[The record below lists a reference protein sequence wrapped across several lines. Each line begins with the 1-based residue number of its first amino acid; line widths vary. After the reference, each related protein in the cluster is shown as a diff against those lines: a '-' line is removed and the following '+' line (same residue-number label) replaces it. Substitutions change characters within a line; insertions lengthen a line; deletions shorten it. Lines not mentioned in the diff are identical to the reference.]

1 MKKLISHIAL
11 TNKAN
16 KVANFINI
24 FLLLLGIFLITN
36 LLSCNKAKENFTI
49 TDSNVY
55 VSKNIKIKQD
65 NKRIVSVSPQVTE
78 ILCDLGCMDRLV
90 ARTDFC
96 LYPKSVTKVQSIGGI
111 TDANVEMII
120 SLRPDIVITS
130 SIFPKKLVTVL
141 EDASLPV
148 VSFKE
153 GSKIEDMYKVMTIL
167 GDLTNRQ
174 SQADSLINICKKR
187 LAKVSSMCDSI
198 IKTEQAKRPKVY
210 YVVGFGAGGDFS
222 AGEDTYINEIFTLA
236 GGDNI
241 AKSAKNWSFNKEE
254 LFKNQPDYIFVRKA
268 DIEKFKHTSPY
279 SELKAVKANKVFG
292 IDDLDL
298 QTPRSIN
305 AIEYIFHTIYN
316 QD

>member
-1 MKKLISHIAL
+1 MKKLINHIAL

-16 KVANFINI
+16 KIANSLNI
-24 FLLLLGIFLITN
+24 SFLLLGIFLITN
-36 LLSCNKAKENFTI
+36 LLSCNKAKDDFTI

-65 NKRIVSVSPQVTE
+65 NHRIVSVSPQVTE
-78 ILCDLGCMDRLV
+78 ILCDLGCMDRLI

-96 LYPKSVTKVQSIGGI
+96 LYPKSVAKVRSIGGI
-111 TDANVEMII
+111 TDANIEMII
-120 SLRPDIVITS
+120 SLQPDIVITS

-153 GSKIEDMYKVMTIL
+153 GSKIVDMYKVMTIL

-174 SQADSLINICKKR
+174 SQADSLINICKER
-187 LAKVSSMCDSI
+187 LAKVSSKCDSI
-198 IKTEQAKRPKVY
+198 IKTEQSNRPKVY

-222 AGEDTYINEIFTLA
+222 AGENTYIDEIFTLA

-268 DIEKFKHTSPY
+268 DMEKFKHTSPY

-298 QTPRSIN
+298 QTPRSID
-305 AIEYIFHTIYN
+305 AIEHIFTTIYK
-316 QD
+316 QK

>member
-1 MKKLISHIAL
+1 MKKLINPITP
-11 TNKAN
+11 TNKVTRRA
-16 KVANFINI
+16 VTRNI
-24 FLLLLGIFLITN
+24 FFFLLGIFLITN
-36 LLSCNKAKENFTI
+36 LLSCNKAKDNFTI

-65 NKRIVSVSPQVTE
+65 NKRIISVSPQVTE

-96 LYPKSVTKVQSIGGI
+96 LYPQNVTKVQSIGGI

-130 SIFPKKLVTVL
+130 SIFPKKLVTIL
-141 EDASLPV
+141 ENASLPV

-187 LAKVSSMCDSI
+187 LAKVSSKCDSI
-198 IKTEQAKRPKVY
+198 IKIKQVERPKVY
-210 YVVGFGAGGDFS
+210 YVVGFGVGGDFS
-222 AGEDTYINEIFTLA
+222 AGENTYIHEIFTLA

-241 AKSAKNWSFNKEE
+241 AKSTKNWSFNKEE

-268 DIEKFKHTSPY
+268 DMEKFKNTSPY

-298 QTPRSIN
+298 QTPRSID
-305 AIEYIFHTIYN
+305 AIEYIFKTIYN
-316 QD
+316 QK

>member
-1 MKKLISHIAL
+1 MKKLINHIAL

-16 KVANFINI
+16 KIANSLNI
-24 FLLLLGIFLITN
+24 SFLLLGIFLITN
-36 LLSCNKAKENFTI
+36 LLSCNKAKDDFTI

-55 VSKNIKIKQD
+55 VSKDVKIKQD
-65 NKRIVSVSPQVTE
+65 NHRIVSVSPQVTE
-78 ILCDLGCMDRLV
+78 ILCDLGCMDRLI

-96 LYPKSVTKVQSIGGI
+96 LYPKSVAKVRSIGGI

-120 SLRPDIVITS
+120 SLQPDIVITS

-187 LAKVSSMCDSI
+187 LAKVTSKCDSI
-198 IKTEQAKRPKVY
+198 IKTEQSKRPKVY
-210 YVVGFGAGGDFS
+210 YVVGFGVGGDFS
-222 AGEDTYINEIFTLA
+222 AGENTYIDEIFTLA

-268 DIEKFKHTSPY
+268 DMEKFKNTSPY

-298 QTPRSIN
+298 QTPRSID
-305 AIEYIFHTIYN
+305 AIEYIFKTIYK
-316 QD
+316 QK